1 MQGMLFFTAEK
12 TLVSP
17 NGDRFTLN
25 AEFVASPG
33 ITVLFGAS
41 GAGKSTLLSC
51 LAGLETPDRGRIVID
66 NETYF
71 DSEGRINKPVRDR
84 RIGYVFQNL
93 ALFPHLTVA
102 ENIAFGLRH
111 ISKNEQRA
119 LVNEMLEKFGIG
131 HIALRPASQISGG
144 EAQRVAL
151 ARALVTKPKLLLL
164 DEPLSALDAENKQL
178 LISDL
183 KRLCKENALPVIYV
197 THSRDEAVSLGE
209 QMIVLNDGVVR
220 ERTTPLE
227 YFAAVSEI
235 NRAES
240 LHSVENLLP
249 ATVELW
255 DESRGAMTVRLH
267 SLLTVPGE
275 KSDCRLEIPFGNC
288 ALHEEIAVAIPS
300 GDILVATQEPKGL
313 SARNVF
319 KGRVTELK
327 TDHGEVLLV
336 IACGERYDVP
346 FVASLT
352 QAAVDELQISE
363 GMEVWLIIKAHACR
377 VVR

>member
-1 MQGMLFFTAEK
+1 MLFFCAEK

-25 AEFVASPG
+25 AEFEAGAG
-33 ITVLFGAS
+33 ITILFGAS

-51 LAGLETPDRGRIVID
+51 LAGLETPDRGRIVVND
-66 NETYF
+66 ETYF
-71 DSEGRINKPVRDR
+71 DREKRINKPVRER

-111 ISKNEQRA
+111 ISKDERQER
-119 LVNEMLEKFGIG
+119 VITMLEKFGIG
-131 HIALRPASQISGG
+131 HIALRSASQISGG

-151 ARALVTKPKLLLL
+151 ARALVTDPKLLLL
-164 DEPLSALDAENKQL
+164 DEPLSALDAENKRL
-178 LISDL
+178 LMNDL
-183 KRLCKENALPVIYV
+183 KRFCKENPLPVIYV

-209 QMIVLNDGVVR
+209 QMIVIDRGKVR

-235 NRAES
+235 NRS
-240 LHSVENLLP
+240 KNIHSVENLLR
-249 ATVELW
+249 ATIESCA
-255 DESRGAMTVRLH
+255 ESRGAMTVRLH
-267 SLLTVPGE
+267 TVSKATDE
-275 KSDCRLEIPFGNC
+275 RSDCCLEIPSSNC
-288 ALHEEIAVAIPS
+288 ALHEEITVSIPS
-300 GDILVATQEPKGL
+300 GDILVAIQEPRGL

-336 IACGERYDVP
+336 IACGEHYNVP

-352 QAAVDELQISE
+352 QAAIDELHISE
-363 GMEVWLIIKAHACR
+363 GREVWLIIKAHACR
-377 VVR
+377 VVS